1 MTNCI
6 TINEISQKI
15 MFSQIALPASTPAR
29 WRASWAVPFWP
40 KTPELELLDKSVI
53 SRAHISITIQPGP
66 PQLPLSSEYLSPI
79 SQSRRMVMMN
89 QERKSLEKSQ
99 TQKNRSNL
107 SLSFISHEVS
117 VSFQSNPIFSSSP
130 LFEKLQSAS
139 LSKHY
144 QNFDM
149 AIPQVL
155 RRQVV
160 VRPSLR
166 SLPGTRRTHR
176 GLPRPTLNLPHLTLH
191 HPPGSLRP
199 LTD

>member
-1 MTNCI
+1 MMTIIIYDHHMMMTMTICWQLVWVAAAAGCVDTGSILHPPHQLPPNFQNFPTHNFLRKNHQTLLVIWLVFICTKIMTYCI

-89 QERKSLEKSQ
+89 QERKSL
-99 TQKNRSNL
+99 
-107 SLSFISHEVS
+107 
-117 VSFQSNPIFSSSP
+117 
-130 LFEKLQSAS
+130 
-139 LSKHY
+139 
-144 QNFDM
+144 
-149 AIPQVL
+149 
-155 RRQVV
+155 
-160 VRPSLR
+160 
-166 SLPGTRRTHR
+166 
-176 GLPRPTLNLPHLTLH
+176 
-191 HPPGSLRP
+191 
-199 LTD
+199 